1 MHVFREI
8 EGSLK
13 DEILIHVNGTTLR
26 FTIRDF
32 ALITGL
38 KCSDNENDFVFNTDE
53 PNRIINQ
60 YFEVGKP
67 VTKSQLID
75 KFDKKNFG

>member
-32 ALITGL
+32 ALIIGL
-38 KCSDNENDFVFNTDE
+38 NCSDNENDFVFDTE
-53 PNRIINQ
+53 ETNRIIH
-60 YFEVGKP
+60 
-67 VTKSQLID
+67 
-75 KFDKKNFG
+75 